1 MDGCVLKEMSLLNF
15 LCSIIFSFL
24 RNSLSLSAISTLLI
38 SAENGSEES
47 LASANVQIQV
57 DDVCGDAEG
66 FCPLE

>member
-24 RNSLSLSAISTLLI
+24 RSSLSLSAISTLLI

-57 DDVCGDAEG
+57 DYVCGDAEG